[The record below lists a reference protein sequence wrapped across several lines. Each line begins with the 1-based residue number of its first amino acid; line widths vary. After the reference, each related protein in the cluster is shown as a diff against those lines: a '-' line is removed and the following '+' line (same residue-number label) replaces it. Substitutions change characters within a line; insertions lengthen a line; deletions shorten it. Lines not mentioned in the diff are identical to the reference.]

1 MIEPTKERKDDKCQ
15 NCSHSSQP
23 QTPCASD
30 NANRCGEPNAR
41 SSSYSYNLMLLAHLE
56 DDAATDE
63 ADPGK
68 SPLDYSA

>member
-1 MIEPTKERKDDKCQ
+1 MIEPTEERKDDKRQ
-15 NCSHSSQP
+15 NRPHNSHP

-30 NANRCGEPNAR
+30 NANRCREPNAR
-41 SSSYSYNLMLLAHLE
+41 SSSYSHNLVLLAHFE

-63 ADPGK
+63 ANPGK